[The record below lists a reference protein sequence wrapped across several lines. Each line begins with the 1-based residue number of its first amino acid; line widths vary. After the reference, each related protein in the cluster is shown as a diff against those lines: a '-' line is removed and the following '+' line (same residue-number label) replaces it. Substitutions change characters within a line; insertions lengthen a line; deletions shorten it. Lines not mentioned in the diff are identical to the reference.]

1 MFPELPPQLVA
12 ALADAPLALV
22 LLWMMTQLRRDLLAR
37 PDTPPPEPSRAE
49 EAERAVQAVQAVQ
62 AAREELSAF
71 KLEVARTYVP
81 LSLIRDMDARLTQQ
95 LGRLEAKLDEVSRAA
110 TAAAAISGQALPGRG
125 IGFGLRGK
133 ETQA

>member
-1 MFPELPPQLVA
+1 MLPELPPQLVA
-12 ALADAPLALV
+12 ALADAPLAL
-22 LLWMMTQLRRDLLAR
+22 LMLWMMTQLRRELQAR
-37 PDTPPPEPSRAE
+37 PETPAAAPGRAE
-49 EAERAVQAVQAVQ
+49 EAARAIQ

-110 TAAAAISGQALPGRG
+110 TAAAAVSAQALPGRG
-125 IGFGLRGK
+125 IGFGLRGG
-133 ETQA
+133 EPEA

>member
-1 MFPELPPQLVA
+1 MLPELPPQLVA
-12 ALADAPLALV
+12 ALADAPLAL
-22 LLWMMTQLRRDLLAR
+22 LMLWMMTQLRRELQAR
-37 PDTPPPEPSRAE
+37 PETPAEAPGRAE
-49 EAERAVQAVQAVQ
+49 EAARAIQ

-110 TAAAAISGQALPGRG
+110 TAAAAVSAQALPGRG
-125 IGFGLRGK
+125 IGFGLRGE
-133 ETQA
+133 ETEA